1 MSFDSAG
8 PADDLTGDPA
18 DDPAPERVPGRPL
31 ADPKAMRA
39 LAHPV
44 RLALLDQLAVHGTLT
59 AARASEL
66 LGESAANCSF
76 HLRTLAK
83 YGFVEPVA
91 GRPGMGR
98 QRPWR
103 RVPGGV
109 STSEV
114 REDTA
119 ESVAAQA
126 LTDVIVERRLD
137 AIRAYRAKVQPEL
150 APAWQELSGH
160 LNVITHLTLDEGRR
174 LRAALL
180 DLLAE
185 YADRAQDPTA
195 RPADAVPVQ
204 LFAYLM
210 PEPPEGTESS

>member
-1 MSFDSAG
+1 MSFDSAAEHRPDVDREAG
-8 PADDLTGDPA
+8 ADPA
-18 DDPAPERVPGRPL
+18 AARRL

-59 AARASEL
+59 AARAAEL
-66 LGESAANCSF
+66 VGESAANCSF

-83 YGFVEPVA
+83 YGFVEPA
-91 GRPGMGR
+91 PGGPGSGR

-109 STSEV
+109 GTTEV
-114 REDTA
+114 RDDSA
-119 ESVAAQA
+119 ESAAAQA

-137 AIRAYRAKVQPEL
+137 AIREYRAKVQPAL
-150 APAWQELSGH
+150 PAEWQELSGH
-160 LNVITHLTLDEGRR
+160 MNVITHLTLEESRQ
-174 LRAALL
+174 LRDTLL
-180 DLLAE
+180 GLLTA
-185 YADRAQDPTA
+185 YADRETDPAT

-210 PEPPEGTESS
+210 PEGTESS